1 MIALLAYVPFLYS
14 EPGRISADTKAY
26 LYLDPAH
33 LLSTAASMWNSD
45 QGFGMVT
52 HQNIGYLFPMGPY
65 YLLFHWLGVSAWIAQ
80 RFWMGSLLFLAALGV
95 RRFLEEMGIGRTA
108 AWAAA
113 IPYMLSPYILVNIDR
128 TTAILMPWAGLGWM
142 MLYAVRAARQGGWR
156 YPARFA
162 FVLALVGGV
171 NATSVLLVG
180 LAPATWLIYAVLTG
194 EITATRAATV
204 AAKISGLGLLVS
216 LWWIGGLWAEGAYGI
231 NILNYTESITT
242 VASTSTTS
250 EVLRGLGYWYFY
262 GSDHIQPWT
271 MASGPYETNALVVAA
286 SFFLPAAGMVSS
298 LFVRWRYRGYFVAI
312 GLLGIILAVGAYPIS
327 SPAPI
332 GAVMKWLGLHTTV
345 GLAMRST
352 NRVMPLVLL
361 SFGTLLAAAIHARA
375 ERKHTS
381 PRRML
386 RITALASMVAIQPL
400 FAGSALAANLSS
412 PSTLPSYVTSAAADL
427 NRGPTNSTVLGLPGV
442 DFGNFRYGAYVDS
455 LWPGLLSRP
464 FETNQVTPQG
474 ENASVDLIRALD
486 GRFQDGYAQPQ
497 AIAPIAR
504 LFSAGDILLQMD
516 IQYERFNSPTPAY
529 MWSLFSPTPTGLKLV
544 KTYGPVLKDQVS
556 DGRYI
561 NEQMLNLPT
570 HFKWPASLAVYK
582 VTGARTLTRS
592 ETLSGSY
599 LIAGSGMGLVNL
611 ATMGFL
617 NDSHALWYEGSI
629 TPHVVAQLLKANAT
643 LVLTDTNAK
652 LHSTFGTLSS
662 SAGYVEALDELPVN
676 TSEEEHALYAYEPG
690 TGNQTVAILHGISAV
705 GASSYGNPI
714 ANVPEHM
721 PFYAVDGNPNTSWQT
736 AAFHKAVGEYLTIR
750 ATSPHVVSRIHFL
763 QSQNPTENRWITKV
777 SIKVGSRTYHRL
789 LTEQSWGGA
798 GQWIDIP
805 PTRGTTL
812 TVTIDDTTPIY
823 VPLKQQS
830 AVGFSEV
837 FAPGFGN
844 ATRSLLLPTSLLER
858 VGLAAKTS
866 PLIIDMS
873 RIRVAA
879 TPPRTDPELTL
890 NRAFTLT
897 YPRTVE
903 LRGTAQLYAQNSDSG
918 INAILGLHPRSLGVP
933 IVATEAST
941 RMVGAPLSSSRAAF
955 DGLAST
961 AWQNAF
967 QTGLGQTISEHLAS
981 PLTISQ
987 ATFTVL
993 NDGRHAVPTSI
1004 RISSG
1009 SASRVVTLPFTLN
1022 TSGQEGATNSATVH
1036 FAPLSGIAFTY
1047 TIETITGNPVVD
1059 RITGGVNHTPLG
1071 IAEISVPGIA
1081 TISTPTQI
1089 ATRCISNV
1097 LRVDG
1102 RDIPVTISG
1111 TLDDVKRGLPL
1122 NVTSCAASLTLSAGI
1137 HNVESTLGSVSGFQL
1152 DDLVMTSQIGSHLP
1166 VTGISDLAGTWKNR
1180 YEVTATV
1187 GPHDGGRVLVL
1198 GQSMSPGWTASVNG
1212 TDLGPPQL
1220 VDGASTGWMLP
1231 SHIAPHSTVVMT
1243 WSPQHRVNV
1252 LLWGSAG
1259 GLLIVAL
1266 LAFGRRRGHVPPIDG
1281 PVWRSDR
1288 IRNGRPHP
1296 MAIVLAIASGVL
1308 VAWWAPIAVAAI
1320 LLWCLVR
1327 RAWNWF
1333 SVASMVSLA
1342 SSVLLTIY
1350 ATLRNFPQDISW
1362 PTHIHYA
1369 DACAAWALVFWV
1381 CAIAFAPHRP
1391 REDW

>member
-1 MIALLAYVPFLYS
+1 
-14 EPGRISADTKAY
+14 
-26 LYLDPAH
+26 
-33 LLSTAASMWNSD
+33 
-45 QGFGMVT
+45 MVT

-65 YLLFHWLGVSAWIAQ
+65 YLLFHYLGVSAWIAQ

-95 RRFLEEMGIGRTA
+95 RRFLEEMGIGRQA

-156 YPARFA
+156 YAARFA
-162 FVLALVGGV
+162 IVLTLVGGV

-180 LAPATWLIYAVLTG
+180 LAPATWLVYAALTG
-194 EITATRAATV
+194 DISWKRATSV

-216 LWWIGGLWAEGAYGI
+216 LWWIGGLWAEGAFGV

-286 SFFLPAAGMVSS
+286 SFFLPAAGIVSS

-312 GLLGIILAVGAYPIS
+312 GLMGILLAVGAYPIS
-327 SPAPI
+327 SPAPV

-361 SFGTLLAAAIHARA
+361 SFGTLLAAAIHARS
-375 ERKHTS
+375 ERKHSS

-386 RITALASMVAIQPL
+386 RITALASILAIQPL
-400 FAGSALAANLSS
+400 FAGTALARNLSS
-412 PSTLPSYVTSAAADL
+412 PSTLPTYVTAAVKDL
-427 NRGPTNSTVLGLPGV
+427 NTGPATSTVLGLPGV
-442 DFGNFRYGAYVDS
+442 DFGNYRYGAYVDS
-455 LWPGLLSRP
+455 VWPGLLNRP

-529 MWSLFSPTPTGLKLV
+529 MWSLFSPTPAGLKLV

-561 NEQMLNLPT
+561 NEQMLNLPS
-570 HFKWPASLAVYK
+570 HFKWPASLAVFK

-599 LIAGSGMGLVNL
+599 LVAGSGMGLVNL

-617 NDSHALWYEGSI
+617 SDNHSLWYEGAI
-629 TPHVVAQLLKANAT
+629 GPKVVAHLIKANAS

-652 LHSTFGTLSS
+652 VHSTFGTLSS
-662 SAGYVEALDELPVN
+662 SAGYVEALNEIPTN
-676 TSEEEHALYAYEPG
+676 TSEEEHALYAFEPG
-690 TGNQTVAILHGISAV
+690 SGNQTVAVLHGISAV

-736 AAFHKAVGEYLTIR
+736 AAFHKAVGEYLTIH
-750 ATSPHVVSRIHFL
+750 ATSPHIVSRIHFI

-777 SIKVGSRTYHRL
+777 SIKVGSRTYHRV
-789 LTEQSWGGA
+789 LTEQSWGVT

-805 PTRGTTL
+805 PTRGTTM
-812 TVTIDDTTPIY
+812 TITIDDTTPIY

-844 ATRSLLLPTSLLER
+844 ATRSLLLPTSLLNR
-858 VGLAAKTS
+858 VGSAARTS

-890 NRAFTLT
+890 NRAFTLP
-897 YPRTVE
+897 YSRTFSF
-903 LRGTAQLYAQNSDSG
+903 RGTAQLYAQNSDEG
-918 INAILGLHPRSLGVP
+918 INSILGLRPRTVGIP
-933 IVATEAST
+933 IASTAAST
-941 RMVGAPLSSSRAAF
+941 RMVGAPLSASRAAF
-955 DGLAST
+955 DGLVST

-967 QTGLGQTISEHLAS
+967 QTGVGQTISEHIAS
-981 PLTISQ
+981 PLTVSQ
-987 ATFTVL
+987 ATFAVL

-1004 RISSG
+1004 RITSG
-1009 SASRVVTLPFTLN
+1009 DSSRVVNLPFTLN
-1022 TSGQEGATNSATVH
+1022 PKATEGATNSVTVH
-1036 FAPLSGIAFTY
+1036 FAPLTGSTFSY
-1047 TIETITGNPVVD
+1047 TIETIMGNPIVD

-1081 TISTPTQI
+1081 TISTPTTI
-1089 ATRCISNV
+1089 NTGCLSNV
-1097 LRVDG
+1097 LRIDG
-1102 RDIPVTISG
+1102 HDVPVTISG
-1111 TLDDVKRGLPL
+1111 TLDEVQRGLPL
-1122 NVTSCAASLTLSAGI
+1122 SVSSCASSVTLSAGM
-1137 HNVESTLGSVSGFQL
+1137 HDVESSLGAMSGFQL
-1152 DDLVMTSQIGSHLP
+1152 DDLVMTSRVAPQPS
-1166 VTGISDLAGTWKNR
+1166 VTAISDLAGRWQSR
-1180 YEVTATV
+1180 SQVTANV
-1187 GPHDGGRVLVL
+1187 EPRDGGRVLVL
-1198 GQSMSPGWTASVNG
+1198 GQSMSPGWRATLNG
-1212 TDLGPPQL
+1212 KDLGAPLL
-1220 VDGASTGWMLP
+1220 VDGASTGWILP
-1231 SHIAPHSTVVMT
+1231 SHISPHSTVVMS
-1243 WSPQHRVNV
+1243 WSPQDRVNL
-1252 LLWGSAG
+1252 LLWSSAG
-1259 GLLIVAL
+1259 GLVLVVLMAV
-1266 LAFGRRRGHVPPIDG
+1266 GRRRSRLEPMDG

-1296 MAIVLAIASGVL
+1296 MAIVLAVASGVL
-1308 VAWWAPIAVAAI
+1308 VAWWAPLAVCVI
-1320 LLWCLVR
+1320 LLWCLYR
-1327 RAWNWF
+1327 RSWNWF

-1342 SSVLLTIY
+1342 LSVLLTIY

-1362 PTHIHYA
+1362 PTHIHFA
-1369 DACAAWALVFWV
+1369 EACAAWALVFWV